1 MENVDDYNKDVAGAE
16 NETKES
22 YGLGDLVDC
31 RSDSVSESQH
41 LAGLLSDSEKS
52 AAVDVN
58 ERYVRDEVIGEAE
71 STGGAD
77 LFALLS
83 AELNNDQYL
92 IRTPE
97 QQAEW
102 TENPVDRA
110 LELREIRSDSFVEDK
125 DWICFPSTS
134 RCISIR
140 DQVYYFCEY
149 Q

>member
-97 QQAEW
+97 QQAE
-102 TENPVDRA
+102 
-110 LELREIRSDSFVEDK
+110 
-125 DWICFPSTS
+125 
-134 RCISIR
+134 
-140 DQVYYFCEY
+140 
-149 Q
+149 